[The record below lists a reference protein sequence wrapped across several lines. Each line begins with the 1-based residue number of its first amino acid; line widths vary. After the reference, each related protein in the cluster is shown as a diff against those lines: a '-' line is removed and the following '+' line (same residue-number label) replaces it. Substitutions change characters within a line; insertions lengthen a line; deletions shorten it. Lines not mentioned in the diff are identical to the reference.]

1 MLIQLYWRGYAEVKK
16 ICSKGYVFM
25 ETWISKFIDFL
36 ENDKH
41 LSLNTLQSYKR
52 DIEQYIS
59 YLREIKISDLKKTG
73 KTTVIT
79 YLLHLKKIGRATS
92 TISRNLASIRSF
104 YQYLAKMKVKDDDP
118 TYDLESPKVEKKLPQ
133 ILSTKEVELL
143 LEQPKCIDL
152 KGYRD
157 KAMLELLY
165 ATGIRVSE
173 LISLDIDDIDMDMG
187 FIRCSKGSRERMIPI
202 GSLAIQALQDYL
214 TKARDLLIHD
224 KDQRA
229 LFVNINGGRLTRQGF
244 WKIIKQYK
252 NQAKINKDITP
263 HTLRH
268 SFAAHLLENG
278 ADLRSIQEMLGHSD
292 ISSTQI
298 YAQIARNK
306 IKDVY
311 KKTHPRA

>member
-1 MLIQLYWRGYAEVKK
+1 MVIITNSYKEGKLL
-16 ICSKGYVFM
+16 M
-25 ETWISKFIDFL
+25 EALVERFVNFL
-36 ENDKH
+36 EKDKR
-41 LSLNTLQSYKR
+41 LSMNTLQSYRR
-52 DIEQYIS
+52 DIEQYFT
-59 YLREIKISDLKKTG
+59 YLRGINLQNISNSN

-79 YLLHLKKIGRATS
+79 YLLFLQKKGRATS
-92 TISRNLASIRSF
+92 KISRNLASIRSF
-104 YQYLAKMKVKDDDP
+104 YQYMTKNKLIDQDP
-118 TYDLESPKVEKKLPQ
+118 TIELESPKVEKKLPQ
-133 ILSTKEVELL
+133 ILSPEEVELL
-143 LEQPKCIDL
+143 LEQPQCVDM

-173 LISLDIDDIDMDMG
+173 LIQLDEQDLNIDMAY
-187 FIRCSKGSRERMIPI
+187 IKCNKGSRERMIPI
-202 GSLAIQALQDYL
+202 GSIAIGALKEYL
-214 TKARDLLIHD
+214 KKSRPLLI
-224 KDQRA
+224 QRMDEKA
-229 LFVNINGGRLTRQGF
+229 LFVNVNGGRLTRQGF

-252 NQAKINKDITP
+252 NQAQISKDITP

-298 YAQIARNK
+298 YAQIAKNR
-306 IKDVY
+306 IKEVY

>member
-1 MLIQLYWRGYAEVKK
+1 
-16 ICSKGYVFM
+16 M
-25 ETWISKFIDFL
+25 EDLVLKFLTFL
-36 ENDKH
+36 EKDKR
-41 LSLNTLQSYKR
+41 LSLNTLQSYRR
-52 DIEQYIS
+52 DIEQYIT
-59 YLREIKISDLKKTG
+59 YLSEMKIHNIANTN
-73 KTTVIT
+73 KTTVIA
-79 YLLHLKKIGRATS
+79 YLLHLQKKGRATS

-104 YQYLAKMKVKDDDP
+104 YQYLTKNGIISSDP
-118 TYDLESPKVEKKLPQ
+118 TEELESPKVEKKLPQ

-143 LEQPKCIDL
+143 LEQPKCDDL

-173 LISLDIDDIDMDMG
+173 LICLNVSDVNIEMG
-187 FIRCSKGSRERMIPI
+187 FIKCNKGTRERMIPI
-202 GSLAIQALQDYL
+202 GSVSIQALNEYL
-214 TKARDLLIHD
+214 TKSRNLLIQKSD
-224 KDQRA
+224 EKA
-229 LFVNINGGRLTRQGF
+229 LFVNVNGKRLTRQGF

-292 ISSTQI
+292 ISSTQV
-298 YAQIARNK
+298 YAQLAKNR
-306 IKDVY
+306 IKEVY

>member
-1 MLIQLYWRGYAEVKK
+1 
-16 ICSKGYVFM
+16 M
-25 ETWISKFIDFL
+25 EALVQRFVNFL
-36 ENDKH
+36 ERDKR
-41 LSLNTLQSYKR
+41 LSMNTLQSYRR
-52 DIEQYIS
+52 DIEQYFL
-59 YLREIKISDLKKTG
+59 YLREINLQNIANSN

-79 YLLHLKKIGRATS
+79 YLLYLQKKGRATS

-104 YQYLAKMKVKDDDP
+104 YQYITKNKLIEQDP
-118 TYDLESPKVEKKLPQ
+118 TAELESPKVEKKLPQ
-133 ILSTKEVELL
+133 ILSPEEVELL
-143 LEQPKCIDL
+143 LEQPQCVDL

-173 LISLDIDDIDMDMG
+173 LIQLDLQDLNIDMAY
-187 FIRCSKGSRERMIPI
+187 IRCNKGSRERMIPI
-202 GSLAIQALQDYL
+202 GSIAISAVKEYL
-214 TKARDLLIHD
+214 SKSRPLLIQNND
-224 KDQRA
+224 EKA
-229 LFVNINGGRLTRQGF
+229 LFVNINGSRLTRQGF

-252 NQAKINKDITP
+252 NQAQINKDITP

-298 YAQIARNK
+298 YAQIAKNR
-306 IKDVY
+306 IRDVY

>member
-1 MLIQLYWRGYAEVKK
+1 
-16 ICSKGYVFM
+16 M
-25 ETWISKFIDFL
+25 EALVQKFISFL
-36 ENDKH
+36 ERDKR
-41 LSLNTLQSYKR
+41 LSMNTLQSYKR
-52 DIEQYIS
+52 DIEQYMTYLLETNMNNIS
-59 YLREIKISDLKKTG
+59 N
-73 KTTVIT
+73 TTKATIIA
-79 YLLHLKKIGRATS
+79 YLLHLQKKGRATS

-104 YQYLAKMKVKDDDP
+104 YQYITKNKLIEHDP
-118 TYDLESPKVEKKLPQ
+118 TAELESPKVQKKLPQ
-133 ILSTKEVELL
+133 ILSTQEVELL
-143 LEQPKCIDL
+143 LEQPKCVDL

-173 LISLDIDDIDMDMG
+173 LISLNMTDINLDMG
-187 FIRCSKGSRERMIPI
+187 FIRCNKGTRERMIPI
-202 GSLAIQALQDYL
+202 GSMAVSALREYL
-214 TKARDLLIHD
+214 SKARDLMIQD
-224 KDQRA
+224 SDEKA
-229 LFVNINGGRLTRQGF
+229 IFVNVNGRRLTRQGF

-298 YAQIARNK
+298 YAQIAKNK
-306 IKDVY
+306 IKEIY

>member
-1 MLIQLYWRGYAEVKK
+1 
-16 ICSKGYVFM
+16 M
-25 ETWISKFIDFL
+25 EALVQRFVNFL
-36 ENDKH
+36 ERDKR
-41 LSLNTLQSYKR
+41 LSMNTLQSYRR
-52 DIEQYIS
+52 DIEQYFL
-59 YLREIKISDLKKTG
+59 YLREINLQNIANSN

-79 YLLHLKKIGRATS
+79 YLLYLQKKGRATS

-104 YQYLAKMKVKDDDP
+104 YQYITKNKMIDQDP
-118 TYDLESPKVEKKLPQ
+118 TAELESPKVEKKLPQ
-133 ILSTKEVELL
+133 ILSPEEVELL
-143 LEQPKCIDL
+143 LEQPQCVDL

-173 LISLDIDDIDMDMG
+173 LIQLDLQDLNIDMAY
-187 FIRCSKGSRERMIPI
+187 IRCNKGSRERMIPI
-202 GSLAIQALQDYL
+202 GSIAISAVKEYL
-214 TKARDLLIHD
+214 NKSRPLLIQHND
-224 KDQRA
+224 EKA

-252 NQAKINKDITP
+252 NQAQISKDITP

-298 YAQIARNK
+298 YAQIAKNR
-306 IKDVY
+306 IRDVY

>member
-1 MLIQLYWRGYAEVKK
+1 
-16 ICSKGYVFM
+16 M
-25 ETWISKFIDFL
+25 EALVQMFVNFL
-36 ENDKH
+36 ERDKR
-41 LSLNTLQSYKR
+41 LSVNTLQSYRR
-52 DIEQYIS
+52 DIEQYFIYLQEINLQNIS
-59 YLREIKISDLKKTG
+59 NSN

-79 YLLHLKKIGRATS
+79 YLLYLQKKGRATS

-104 YQYLAKMKVKDDDP
+104 YQYITKNKLIDQDP
-118 TYDLESPKVEKKLPQ
+118 TAELESPKVEKKLPQ
-133 ILSTKEVELL
+133 ILSPEEVELL
-143 LEQPKCIDL
+143 LEQPQCVDL
-152 KGYRD
+152 KGFRD

-173 LISLDIDDIDMDMG
+173 LIQLDVEDLNIDMAY
-187 FIRCSKGSRERMIPI
+187 IRCNKGSRERMIPI
-202 GSLAIQALQDYL
+202 GSIAISALKEYMS
-214 TKARDLLIHD
+214 KSRPLLILRND
-224 KDQRA
+224 EKA

-252 NQAKINKDITP
+252 NQAQINKDITP

-298 YAQIARNK
+298 YAQIAKNR
-306 IKDVY
+306 IREVY